1 MSANPLTPRQPRPA
15 LSPGQRVLV
24 NLHAAAWI
32 PGTVVSVAHR
42 AIGIDLA
49 TSHGTLR
56 RHVRP
61 WLVVPAGALR
71 PVNEIR
77 PGDQIADADGTART
91 VAADPWFG
99 PDGTWVITYTTGER
113 AAVPPGTV
121 LRLTGPTPVLSI
133 GGARLGRTTR
143 PRS

>member
-77 PGDQIADADGTART
+77 PGDQIADADGTPRT
-91 VAADPWFG
+91 VATDPWFG